1 MKQVKFHS
9 AEMLRMAIL
18 AEIVADRITP
28 MVEMSSLQKTFI
40 RWIERLVNIEPQEG
54 WALFWSFSYFFTL
67 LCSYYIIRPLRDE
80 MGVAGGVENLQ
91 WLFTGTFLIMLAI
104 VPVFGWVTS
113 RYRRSQFLPAI
124 YVFFILNLF
133 GFYLLF
139 QSDLAHVHIAR
150 IFFIW
155 TSVFNLFVVSVFWS
169 FMTDLYSDAQAKRLF
184 GFIAAGGTAGALTG
198 PALTTLLAIPLG
210 PTNLLLVSAAF
221 LGWAVLSIQRL
232 IRWNLTTLQQQKD
245 QQEKVTENTMNQPLG
260 GGILAGIRL
269 VLQSPYLLGIAVLM
283 VLFTTLSTFLYFQ
296 QAQIVRDNFAS
307 SAERTTVFAAID
319 LAVNGLTI
327 IIQVFLTSRLIKVLG
342 LASTLAL
349 VPIILCAGF
358 IALAFAPVL
367 LVLVVV
373 QVIRRAGNYAIMRP
387 AREMLYVVLDRE
399 SKYKAKNFND
409 TVVYRGGDAVA
420 GWIYAGLRSLGLS
433 LSHMALIAVP
443 LAAIWAVVA
452 YRLGKQQTRLATPS
466 AVTEKA

>member
-1 MKQVKFHS
+1 M
-9 AEMLRMAIL
+9 
-18 AEIVADRITP
+18 
-28 MVEMSSLQKTFI
+28 
-40 RWIERLVNIEPQEG
+40 VNIEPGEG
-54 WALFWSFSYFFTL
+54 WALFWSFSYFFAL

-91 WLFTGTFLIMLAI
+91 WLFTGTFLVMLAV

-113 RYRRSQFLPAI
+113 RFRRSQFLPAI

-139 QSDLAHVHIAR
+139 QSDLAHVYIAR
-150 IFFIW
+150 TFFIW

-210 PTNLLLVSAAF
+210 PTNLLLVSAVF

-232 IRWNLTTLQQQKD
+232 IHWNATTLQKQTDK
-245 QQEKVTENTMNQPLG
+245 QEKYIGNTMNKPLG
-260 GGILAGIRL
+260 GSVLAGIRL

-283 VLFTTLSTFLYFQ
+283 ILFTTLSTFLYFQ
-296 QAQIVRDNFAS
+296 QAEIIRDSFAS

-327 IIQVFLTSRLIKVLG
+327 VIQIFLTSRLVKILG
-342 LASTLAL
+342 LAWTLAL
-349 VPIILCAGF
+349 VPMILCIGF
-358 IALAFAPVL
+358 LALSFAPVL
-367 LVLVVV
+367 VVLVVV
-373 QVIRRAGNYAIMRP
+373 QVVRRAGNYAIMRP

-433 LSHMALIAVP
+433 LSHIALIAVP
-443 LAAIWAVVA
+443 LAAIWAGVA
-452 YRLGKQQTRLATPS
+452 YRLGKQQTHLAALSDTMKQ
-466 AVTEKA
+466 E

>member
-1 MKQVKFHS
+1 
-9 AEMLRMAIL
+9 
-18 AEIVADRITP
+18 
-28 MVEMSSLQKTFI
+28 MVEMSSLQKTWV

-124 YVFFILNLF
+124 YVFFILNLL
-133 GFYLLF
+133 GFYFLF

-221 LGWAVLSIQRL
+221 LGWAVLSVHRL
-232 IRWNLTTLQQQKD
+232 IRWNVATLRNKQD
-245 QQEKVTENTMNQPLG
+245 QQEKETENTMNQPLG
-260 GGILAGIRL
+260 GGVLAGIRL
-269 VLQSPYLLGIAVLM
+269 VLQSPYLLGIALLM

-296 QAQIVRDNFAS
+296 QAQIVRDSFAS

-327 IIQVFLTSRLIKVLG
+327 MIQVFLTSRLVKILG

-466 AVTEKA
+466 TVTEKA

>member
-1 MKQVKFHS
+1 
-9 AEMLRMAIL
+9 
-18 AEIVADRITP
+18 
-28 MVEMSSLQKTFI
+28 MVEMASLKKLFV

-80 MGVAGGVENLQ
+80 MGIVGGVENLQ

-104 VPVFGWVTS
+104 VPLFGWLTS

-139 QSDLAHVHIAR
+139 QSDVAHVHIAR
-150 IFFIW
+150 TFFIW

-198 PALTTLLAIPLG
+198 PTLTTLLAIPLG

-232 IRWNLTTLQQQKD
+232 IRWNATVIQSQDNKQKKPLD
-245 QQEKVTENTMNQPLG
+245 NNVNKPLG
-260 GGILAGIRL
+260 GGVMAGIRL
-269 VLQSPYLLGIAVLM
+269 VFQSPYLFGIAVLM
-283 VLFTTLSTFLYFQ
+283 ILFTTLSTFLYFQ
-296 QAQIVRDNFAS
+296 QAQIVRDSFAN
-307 SAERTTVFAAID
+307 SAERTAVFAAID
-319 LAVNGLTI
+319 LAVNSLTLV
-327 IIQVFLTSRLIKVLG
+327 IQIFLTSRLVKVLG
-342 LASTLAL
+342 LAWTLTL
-349 VPIILCAGF
+349 VPIILCIGF
-358 IALAFAPVL
+358 LALAIAPVL
-367 LVLVVV
+367 AVLVVI
-373 QVIRRAGNYAIMRP
+373 QVIRRAGNYAVMRP

-420 GWIYAGLRSLGLS
+420 GWVYAGLRSLGLS
-433 LSHMALIAVP
+433 LSQLALIAVP
-443 LAAIWAVVA
+443 LAAIWAMVA
-452 YRLGKQQTRLATPS
+452 YRLGKQQTHFAIES
-466 AVTEKA
+466 ADGEHT

>member
-1 MKQVKFHS
+1 
-9 AEMLRMAIL
+9 MA
-18 AEIVADRITP
+18 T
-28 MVEMSSLQKTFI
+28 MSSVPKTFL
-40 RWIERLVNIEPQEG
+40 RQVERFVNIEPGEG
-54 WALFWSFSYFFTL
+54 WALFWSFSYFFAL

-133 GFYLLF
+133 GFYFLF

-184 GFIAAGGTAGALTG
+184 GFVAAGGTAGALTG
-198 PALTTLLAIPLG
+198 PALTTLLAVPLG

-221 LGWAVLSIQRL
+221 LGWAVLSIHRL
-232 IRWNLTTLQQQKD
+232 VHWNAVRHQKQNDQQQSKA
-245 QQEKVTENTMNQPLG
+245 ENNMNKPLG
-260 GGILAGIRL
+260 GGVLAGIRL
-269 VLQSPYLLGIAVLM
+269 VLQSPYLLGIALLM

-296 QAQIVRDNFAS
+296 QAQIVSDSFAN

-327 IIQVFLTSRLIKVLG
+327 VIQVFLTSRLINLLG
-342 LASTLAL
+342 LAWTLIL
-349 VPIILCAGF
+349 VPVILCAGF
-358 IALAFAPVL
+358 LALAFAPVL
-367 LVLVVV
+367 AVLVVV
-373 QVIRRAGNYAIMRP
+373 QVVRRAGNYAIMRP

-409 TVVYRGGDAVA
+409 TVMYRGGDAVA
-420 GWIYAGLRSLGLS
+420 GWIYTGLRSLGLS
-433 LSHMALIAVP
+433 LSHIALIAVP
-443 LAAIWAVVA
+443 LAAIWAALA
-452 YRLGKQQTRLATPS
+452 YRLGKQQVKLAAES
-466 AVTEKA
+466 GVNNTE

>member
-1 MKQVKFHS
+1 
-9 AEMLRMAIL
+9 
-18 AEIVADRITP
+18 
-28 MVEMSSLQKTFI
+28 MVQMSSLQKTFI
-40 RWIERLVNIEPQEG
+40 RWIERLVNIEPEEG

-80 MGVAGGVENLQ
+80 MGIVGGVENLQ

-104 VPVFGWVTS
+104 VPVFGWITS

-139 QSDLAHVHIAR
+139 QSDLAHVYIAR
-150 IFFIW
+150 TFFIW

-210 PTNLLLVSAAF
+210 PTNLLLVSAVF

-232 IRWNLTTLQQQKD
+232 SRWNETFLQKQNAKQSTASD
-245 QQEKVTENTMNQPLG
+245 NNMNKPLG
-260 GGILAGIRL
+260 GGIMTGIRL

-296 QAQIVRDNFAS
+296 QAQIVRDSFAN

-319 LAVNGLTI
+319 LAVNSLTLL
-327 IIQVFLTSRLIKVLG
+327 IQVFLTSRLIKLLG
-342 LASTLAL
+342 LAWTLAL

-358 IALAFAPVL
+358 FALSFAPVL
-367 LVLVVV
+367 AVLVVI
-373 QVIRRAGNYAIMRP
+373 QVIRRAGNYAVMRP

-420 GWIYAGLRSLGLS
+420 GWLYAGLRSLGLS
-433 LSHMALIAVP
+433 LSQLALIAVP
-443 LAAIWAVVA
+443 LAAIWAMVA
-452 YRLGKQQTRLATPS
+452 YRLGKQQTHLAIES
-466 AVTEKA
+466 ADRGHT

>member
-1 MKQVKFHS
+1 
-9 AEMLRMAIL
+9 
-18 AEIVADRITP
+18 
-28 MVEMSSLQKTFI
+28 MVEMSSIQRTFI
-40 RWIERLVNIEPQEG
+40 RWVERMVNIEPEEG
-54 WALFWSFSYFFTL
+54 WALFWSFSYFFAL

-91 WLFTGTFLIMLAI
+91 WLFTGTFLIMLAV

-133 GFYLLF
+133 GFYFLF
-139 QSDLAHVHIAR
+139 QSELAHVYIAR
-150 IFFIW
+150 TFFIW

-198 PALTTLLAIPLG
+198 PALTTMLAIPLG

-221 LGWAVLSIQRL
+221 LGWTVLSIQGL
-232 IRWNLTTLQQQKD
+232 IRWNATTVQKQKD
-245 QQEKVTENTMNQPLG
+245 KQEKEAGNSMNKPLG
-260 GGILAGIRL
+260 GGVLAGIRL

-283 VLFTTLSTFLYFQ
+283 ILFTTLSTFLYFQ
-296 QAQIVRDNFAS
+296 QAQIVRDSFAN

-327 IIQVFLTSRLIKVLG
+327 VIQVFLTSRLVKILG
-342 LASTLAL
+342 LAWTLAL
-349 VPIILCAGF
+349 VPMILCSGF
-358 IALAFAPVL
+358 LALSFAPVL
-367 LVLVVV
+367 VVLIVV
-373 QVIRRAGNYAIMRP
+373 QVVRRAGNYAIMRP
-387 AREMLYVVLDRE
+387 AREMLYVVLGRE

-433 LSHMALIAVP
+433 LSHIALIAVP
-443 LAAIWAVVA
+443 LAVIWAGVA
-452 YRLGKQQTRLATPS
+452 YRLGKQQTRLAAQS
-466 AVTEKA
+466 EVTKQE

>member
-1 MKQVKFHS
+1 
-9 AEMLRMAIL
+9 
-18 AEIVADRITP
+18 
-28 MVEMSSLQKTFI
+28 
-40 RWIERLVNIEPQEG
+40 
-54 WALFWSFSYFFTL
+54 
-67 LCSYYIIRPLRDE
+67 
-80 MGVAGGVENLQ
+80 MGIAGGVENLQ
-91 WLFTGTFLIMLAI
+91 WLFTGTFLIMLAV
-104 VPVFGWVTS
+104 VPVFGWITS

-139 QSDLAHVHIAR
+139 QSDLAHVYIAR

-169 FMTDLYSDAQAKRLF
+169 FMTDLFSNAQARRLF

-198 PALTTLLAIPLG
+198 PALTTMLALPLG

-221 LGWAVLSIQRL
+221 LAWSVLSIRRL
-232 IRWNLTTLQQQKD
+232 IRWNATTFQKQKAKQD
-245 QQEKVTENTMNQPLG
+245 NETDNAMNKPLG
-260 GGILAGIRL
+260 GSVLAGIRL

-283 VLFTTLSTFLYFQ
+283 ILFTTLSTFLYFQ
-296 QAQIVRDNFAS
+296 QAQIVRDSFAS

-327 IIQVFLTSRLIKVLG
+327 VIQVFLTSRLVKILG
-342 LASTLAL
+342 LAWTLTL
-349 VPIILCAGF
+349 VPMILCAGF
-358 IALAFAPVL
+358 LALSFAPVL
-367 LVLVVV
+367 AVLVAV

-420 GWIYAGLRSLGLS
+420 GWFYAGLRSLGLS
-433 LSHMALIAVP
+433 LSHIALIAVP
-443 LAAIWAVVA
+443 LAAIWAGVA
-452 YRLGKQQTRLATPS
+452 YRLGKQQTRLAAQSDLT
-466 AVTEKA
+466 TQE

>member
-1 MKQVKFHS
+1 MFETSYIYKVFV
-9 AEMLRMAIL
+9 R
-18 AEIVADRITP
+18 R
-28 MVEMSSLQKTFI
+28 
-40 RWIERLVNIEPQEG
+40 IERLVKIEPGEG
-54 WALFWSFSYFFTL
+54 WALFWSFSYFFAL

-80 MGVAGGVENLQ
+80 MGVIGGVENLQ
-91 WLFTGTFLIMLAI
+91 WLFTGTFLIMLAA

-113 RYRRSQFLPAI
+113 RFRRSQFLPAI
-124 YVFFILNLF
+124 YLFFIFNLA

-139 QSDLAHVHIAR
+139 QSDIAHITIAR
-150 IFFIW
+150 TFFIW

-198 PALTTLLAIPLG
+198 PALTTVLALPLG
-210 PTNLLLVSAAF
+210 PTNLLLISAAF
-221 LGWAVLSIQRL
+221 LGWAVLAIQRL
-232 IRWNLTTLQQQKD
+232 IKGSMTSGQGSNPGQQASTD
-245 QQEKVTENTMNQPLG
+245 NAINQPLG
-260 GGILAGIRL
+260 GSVMAGIRL
-269 VLQSPYLLGIAVLM
+269 VMQSPYLLGIAILM
-283 VLFTTLSTFLYFQ
+283 ILFTTLSTFLYFQ
-296 QAQIVRDNFAS
+296 QAQIVRDSFTS

-319 LAVNGLTI
+319 LAVNALTI
-327 IIQVFLTSRLIKVLG
+327 LFQVFLTSRVVKVFG
-342 LASTLAL
+342 LAWTLAL

-358 IALAFAPVL
+358 LILSFAPVL
-367 LVLVVV
+367 AVLVVV

-433 LSHMALIAVP
+433 LSHLALIAAP

-452 YRLGKQQTRLATPS
+452 YRLGKQQTQLATVS
-466 AVTEKA
+466 DVVKQG

>member
-1 MKQVKFHS
+1 
-9 AEMLRMAIL
+9 
-18 AEIVADRITP
+18 

-40 RWIERLVNIEPQEG
+40 RSLERLVNIEPGEG

-104 VPVFGWVTS
+104 VPLFGWITS

-124 YVFFILNLF
+124 YAFFILNLL
-133 GFYLLF
+133 GFYFLF

-210 PTNLLLVSAAF
+210 PTNLLLVSAGF

-232 IRWNLTTLQQQKD
+232 IRWNATMLQQQKN
-245 QQEKVTENTMNQPLG
+245 QPAKETENTMNQPLG
-260 GGILAGIRL
+260 GGVLAGIRL
-269 VLQSPYLLGIAVLM
+269 VVQSPYLLGVAVLM

-296 QAQIVRDNFAS
+296 QAQIVRDSFAT

-327 IIQVFLTSRLIKVLG
+327 VIQIFLTSRLIKLVG
-342 LASTLAL
+342 LAWTLAL

-367 LVLVVV
+367 VVLVVV

-452 YRLGKQQTRLATPS
+452 YRLGKHQTRLAIES
-466 AVTEKA
+466 EVLKRK

>member
-1 MKQVKFHS
+1 MFEASFFYRNFV
-9 AEMLRMAIL
+9 R
-18 AEIVADRITP
+18 R
-28 MVEMSSLQKTFI
+28 
-40 RWIERLVNIEPQEG
+40 IERWVKIEAGEG
-54 WALFWSFSYFFTL
+54 WALFWSFSYFFAL

-91 WLFTGTFLIMLAI
+91 WLFTGTFLIMLAA
-104 VPVFGWVTS
+104 VPVFGWLTS
-113 RYRRSQFLPAI
+113 RFRRSQFMPAI
-124 YVFFILNLF
+124 YLFFILNLV

-139 QSDLAHVHIAR
+139 QTDIAHVTIAR
-150 IFFIW
+150 TFFIW

-198 PALTTLLAIPLG
+198 PALTTLLALPLG

-221 LGWAVLSIQRL
+221 LGWAVLAIERL
-232 IRWNLTTLQQQKD
+232 IKGGTSSMQTDATQQPA
-245 QQEKVTENTMNQPLG
+245 VTNNSNNEPLG
-260 GGILAGIRL
+260 GSIMAGIRL
-269 VLQSPYLLGIAVLM
+269 VLQSQYLLGIAILM
-283 VLFTTLSTFLYFQ
+283 ILFTTLSTFLYFQ
-296 QAQIVRDNFAS
+296 QAQIVRDSFAN

-327 IIQVFLTSRLIKVLG
+327 VFQVFLTSRLIKLLG
-342 LASTLAL
+342 LAWTLTL

-358 IALAFAPVL
+358 VALAFAPVL
-367 LVLVVV
+367 AVLVVV
-373 QVIRRAGNYAIMRP
+373 QVVRRAGNYAIMRP

-420 GWIYAGLRSLGLS
+420 GWIYTGLRSLGLS
-433 LSHMALIAVP
+433 LSHLALIAAP
-443 LAAIWAVVA
+443 LAAIWAVLA
-452 YRLGKQQTRLATPS
+452 YRLGKQQTQLATEV
-466 AVTEKA
+466 ADKKQT

>member
-1 MKQVKFHS
+1 
-9 AEMLRMAIL
+9 
-18 AEIVADRITP
+18 
-28 MVEMSSLQKTFI
+28 MVEMSSLQKAFL

-91 WLFTGTFLIMLAI
+91 WLFTGTFLVMLAI

-221 LGWAVLSIQRL
+221 LGWAVLSIQSL
-232 IRWNLTTLQQQKD
+232 IRLNATTLHNNKAR
-245 QQEKVTENTMNQPLG
+245 QEKETENTMNQPLG
-260 GGILAGIRL
+260 GGVLAGIRL

-296 QAQIVRDNFAS
+296 QAQIVRDSFAS

-327 IIQVFLTSRLIKVLG
+327 IIQVFLTSRLVKSLG
-342 LASTLAL
+342 LAWTLAL
-349 VPIILCAGF
+349 VPMILCAGF
-358 IALAFAPVL
+358 LVLAFAPVL
-367 LVLVVV
+367 MVLVVV
-373 QVIRRAGNYAIMRP
+373 QVIRRAGNYAVMRP

-452 YRLGKQQTRLATPS
+452 YRLGKQQTRLATGF
-466 AVTEKA
+466 VVMKQK